1 MSVRQNKDR
10 NEEALPD
17 ESVSEGNK
25 GVDFETE
32 VEEEDVKTMLKNM
45 KKEMKRM
52 EFNHRVE
59 LDGMRERHNE
69 ELEKVRKEK
78 EPVKLK
84 PKSYVKNRD
93 EEKSEISQTS
103 TIANRDIVDLIRASN
118 VRVPTLRALD
128 KTSIR
133 KFINEL

>member
-1 MSVRQNKDR
+1 MY
-10 NEEALPD
+10 
-17 ESVSEGNK
+17 
-25 GVDFETE
+25 FETE
-32 VEEEDVKTMLKNM
+32 EEEDLRTMLKNM

-59 LDGMRERHNE
+59 LNGMRERHNE

-84 PKSYVKNRD
+84 SKSYVKNRD

-133 KFINEL
+133 KFINELENYQ